1 MRLGLGLGVDS
12 ITSQKVGA
20 GFTGILDTV
29 PDAFVAYS
37 LDRISSAHT
46 GGSVRVMRSSDTTE
60 QDVTHNA
67 DGTINET
74 DLLAFVNAERD
85 IFTSDF
91 PNGTTAGSGDG
102 ELGAT
107 RTTLTAPS
115 SIGGET
121 DALQVTCDGTVANY
135 DMRVKFTENGQK
147 HDVSFQYYIPSGN
160 TIVEGIKWT
169 DAAVSTFNTKGI
181 WTSVNLTDVTINN
194 NVLRFFASSSGGTVG
209 IGSGVTESFYIRNL
223 SVSQTTAD
231 GYISKI
237 YDQSGNGRTQ
247 EQSDNA
253 KQFRIVIGGAV
264 QKENDK
270 VVIRGDGN
278 NDHVSLPA
286 EVTAAHPISLFWAY
300 EHNTEQINN
309 YVLGGQIFGSNGSR
323 ILVQDAASQEFVRL
337 TQDGANRTIFNNGT
351 DIIGEVRTFS
361 AVSKSTG
368 LTMKMDKALW
378 GTTTANTNDIGF
390 KSIGINSSNS
400 NMVVW
405 RELIIY
411 AGGNGD
417 QTDNVETIENDIY
430 ARTGR
435 L

>member
-12 ITSQKVGA
+12 ITSQKVGGA

-74 DLLAFVNAERD
+74 DLLNFVNAD
-85 IFTSDF
+85 VNQYTSDF
-91 PNGTTAGSGDG
+91 SSTEDLNESNGT
-102 ELGAT
+102 GA
-107 RTTLTAPS
+107 AAQS
-115 SIGGET
+115 VGGVD
-121 DALQVTCDGTVANY
+121 DAY
-135 DMRVKFTENGQK
+135 KFTLSGGSATHFPEK
-147 HDVSFQYYIPSGN
+147 VSLFQTNALSYSISFDYYIPSGN
-160 TIVEGIKWT
+160 ASCDGIKLNFIT
-169 DAAVSTFNTKGI
+169 GAPNLTTQNS
-181 WTSVNLTDVTINN
+181 WTSVELTDVQSSTSG
-194 NVLRFFASSSGGTVG
+194 LRFYASDGGSISVNG
-209 IGSGVTESFYIRNL
+209 DGDVFYLKNIVVT
-223 SVSQTTAD
+223 QTTAD

-253 KQFRIVIGGAV
+253 KQFRIVIGGDV
-264 QKENDK
+264 QKENGK

-286 EVTAAHPISLFWAY
+286 EVTAAHPVSFFWAY
-300 EHNTEQINN
+300 KHNTEQINN
-309 YVLGGQIFGSNGSR
+309 YIIGGQLFGSTGNR
-323 ILVQDAASQEFVRL
+323 ILVQDAAAQEFVR
-337 TQDGANRTIFNNGT
+337 TTIDGSSRTIFNNGT

-361 AVSKSTG
+361 SVSKSTG
-368 LTMKMDKALW
+368 LNIRMDKAVW
-378 GTTTANTNDIGF
+378 GSASANTSDLGF

-411 AGGNGD
+411 AGDNGD